1 MCYVT
6 VVATAAAAAAAAV
19 IDDNS
24 AWTICLHLHVNLKLM
39 YLFTENGGKNLY
51 SCIVYTWEYECKV
64 QKLIG
69 ILRTYS
75 FVERQNDTV
84 ASYSVGQRVSWT
96 CRTHWLRLLYAV

>member
-39 YLFTENGGKNLY
+39 YLFTENGGKNSLLMHR
-51 SCIVYTWEYECKV
+51 VH
-64 QKLIG
+64 
-69 ILRTYS
+69 LRIW
-75 FVERQNDTV
+75 V
-84 ASYSVGQRVSWT
+84 
-96 CRTHWLRLLYAV
+96 